1 MTDSSGD
8 FDSVLDN
15 IEKRGWG
22 GDDGNDAAAA
32 LDAFIKLAP
41 EEQERRLEELRP
53 FQSAPPLPQNH
64 VNLAICAS
72 AAMVDAVAPPVPEEE
87 ADLFTPPTSGEFTK
101 RHIVRAGMPNLD
113 GISPKEGR
121 RIARKGAVSK
131 RGRTK
136 AKGER
141 SPSSPSR
148 RSVFFLGGDSPQTH
162 IHAYMMQEYLQ
173 D

>member
-72 AAMVDAVAPPVPEEE
+72 AAMVDAVAPPVPE
-87 ADLFTPPTSGEFTK
+87 ALNRDSRTVLLRIF
-101 RHIVRAGMPNLD
+101 
-113 GISPKEGR
+113 KENAQNGVVD
-121 RIARKGAVSK
+121 RKQM
-131 RGRTK
+131 R
-136 AKGER
+136 
-141 SPSSPSR
+141 
-148 RSVFFLGGDSPQTH
+148 
-162 IHAYMMQEYLQ
+162 
-173 D
+173 

>member
-1 MTDSSGD
+1 MDILT
-8 FDSVLDN
+8 
-15 IEKRGWG
+15 
-22 GDDGNDAAAA
+22 AT
-32 LDAFIKLAP
+32 
-41 EEQERRLEELRP
+41 
-53 FQSAPPLPQNH
+53 
-64 VNLAICAS
+64 
-72 AAMVDAVAPPVPEEE
+72 PEEE